1 MALKFKLKD
10 KVKVIAGKDKGR
22 EGDIEKILPKEKKA
36 IVSGINVYKRHVKGG
51 GEQKA
56 GIYEVPRPIDL
67 SKLMLICPKC
77 HKETRVGFKIV
88 DGKKYR
94 FCKECKIQI
103 D

>member
-1 MALKFKLKD
+1 MALKFRLKD
-10 KVKVIAGKDKGR
+10 RVKVIAGKDKGR

-36 IVSGINVYKRHVKGG
+36 IVSGINIYKRHIKGG

-67 SKLMLICPKC
+67 SKLMLICPEC
-77 HKETRVGFKIV
+77 HKETRVGFRTV
-88 DGKKYR
+88 DNKKYR
-94 FCKECKIQI
+94 FCKKCESQI

>member
-10 KVKVIAGKDKGR
+10 KVRVLSGKDKGR
-22 EGDIEKILPKEKKA
+22 EGNIEKILPQEKKA
-36 IVSGINVYKRHVKGG
+36 VVAGINIYKRHLKGG

-56 GIYEVPRPIDL
+56 GIYEVPRPIAL

-77 HKETRVGFKIV
+77 NKETRVGFKII
-88 DGKKYR
+88 DGNKYR
-94 FCKECKIQI
+94 FCKKCKGQI